1 MIDLDA
7 FINERR
13 SRWTRLNLLLDRAE
27 NRPESEMNPGTIQEL
42 VSLYR
47 QACSDLNHARSL
59 TANPAVLERLNQL
72 TGRGYRYVYRNT
84 RRITLWESIKRLFLV
99 EIPMTFRK
107 EFPMVGAAAAAM
119 LLGAVVGFGAV
130 ISNPHQARNII
141 PAQFFSESPR
151 ERVTRLEN
159 SGERIATVE
168 SAGAFAAFLY
178 THNIKVSFLVFALGA
193 LTIVG
198 GYAMLFYNGMILGAV
213 AAQYVQDDVTIF
225 FLAWV
230 GPHGALELPAI
241 IFSGAAGLC
250 LGRALLMPGN
260 VTTAT
265 SVRAVMPTVRRMM
278 LATAAILVIAGQI
291 EGTFSQ
297 FTSRIFPYPLK
308 IGVAGLLFI
317 LLVVYLFLPRRPKGK
332 PAPAGRKAKETSP

>member
-1 MIDLDA
+1 MDLDA
-7 FINERR
+7 FIRDREH
-13 SRWTRLNLLLDRAE
+13 RWKRLNLLLDRADTL
-27 NRPESEMNPGTIQEL
+27 PDGEMNPRSIQEL

-59 TANPAVLERLNQL
+59 TANPAVLDRLNLL

-84 RRITLWESIKRLFLV
+84 RRVTLWESTKRLFLV

-107 EFPMVGAAAAAM
+107 EFPLVGAAAAAM
-119 LLGAVVGFGAV
+119 FLGALVGFGAV

-151 ERVTRLEN
+151 QRVERLE
-159 SGERIATVE
+159 SSEERIATVE
-168 SAGAFAAFLY
+168 SAGVFAAYLY
-178 THNIKVSFLVFALGA
+178 THNIGVAFLVFALGA

-198 GYAMLFYNGMILGAV
+198 GYTLLFYNGMILGAV
-213 AAQYVQDDVTIF
+213 AAQYVQGDVTLF

-230 GPHGALELPAI
+230 GPHGVLELPAI
-241 IFSGAAGLC
+241 IFAGAAGIC
-250 LGRALLMPGN
+250 LGRALLMPGD

-278 LATAAILVIAGQI
+278 LAAAAILVIAGQI
-291 EGTFSQ
+291 EGSFSQ
-297 FTSRIFPYPLK
+297 FTSQTLPYPLK
-308 IGVAGLLFI
+308 IGVAGLLFA
-317 LLVVYLFLPRRPKGK
+317 LLVTYLFLPRKQRAEV
-332 PAPAGRKAKETSP
+332 AP